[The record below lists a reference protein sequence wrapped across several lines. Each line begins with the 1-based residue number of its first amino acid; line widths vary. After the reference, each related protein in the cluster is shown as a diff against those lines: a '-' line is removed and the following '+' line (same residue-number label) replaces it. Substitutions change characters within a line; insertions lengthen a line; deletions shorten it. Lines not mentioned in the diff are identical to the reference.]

1 MKKNTQSKKI
11 KLSPTSQLIVAVI
24 IFTISVLASRYDE
37 MVAWEIE
44 VFNFIYKLPDFVLP
58 FFFLVTQL
66 GSIYFFAILLILFLA
81 KKKFSVVVRLLMTGL
96 MAYLA
101 SGFAKDIWGRIRP
114 NEFLP
119 DVINRDYIVWGPG
132 FPSGHVALATALAL
146 VVNDL
151 LPKQLRWL
159 TWFFIISVGLSR
171 MYLGIHAPLDIVGGF
186 AIGLGSYALFRHV
199 RIYDL
204 VSSRYSKNGRKSVND
219 DKQKTSNN
227 RGKLIK

>member
-1 MKKNTQSKKI
+1 
-11 KLSPTSQLIVAVI
+11 
-24 IFTISVLASRYDE
+24 
-37 MVAWEIE
+37 
-44 VFNFIYKLPDFVLP
+44 
-58 FFFLVTQL
+58 
-66 GSIYFFAILLILFLA
+66 LILFLA

-186 AIGLGSYALFRHV
+186 AIG
-199 RIYDL
+199 
-204 VSSRYSKNGRKSVND
+204 
-219 DKQKTSNN
+219 
-227 RGKLIK
+227 